1 MPKNAQE
8 ESAYLI
14 HVPVNYVDVPVTVR
28 DKHHQ
33 LVAGLTYRQFKVYED
48 GKRQQIRVF
57 SVVPE
62 AFSVAFVI
70 DQTLP
75 ADVMKKVND
84 SLGALAG
91 AFSPADSLAIFTYN
105 TSTEM
110 ITDFTS
116 SQGNRLVAAL
126 QSAKR
131 PGRDVGM
138 PTVDGPFAPGPQ
150 INGRSVDP
158 NLDTQRGN
166 SEAFLTLP
174 KEIHPL
180 NDAILAA
187 GKALSSQPPGRRRV
201 IYVITDGKESGSKAT
216 QAEVIRYLLTN
227 NISVY
232 ASLVGDSALWGV
244 GYLDKKHLPLLPTNN
259 VMPRYI
265 AMTGGALEAEFS
277 ENGIQKSFGDITDSL
292 RVQYRLG
299 YYSHASTI
307 SEKRHDIEVDVD
319 VPGLDVT
326 AKAFY
331 IPSMSPVEP

>member
-1 MPKNAQE
+1 MPTIVQT
-8 ESAYLI
+8 
-14 HVPVNYVDVPVTVR
+14 VNYVDLPVTVR

-48 GKRQQIRVF
+48 GQRQVIRYF
-57 SVVPE
+57 SVDPV

-70 DQTLP
+70 DQSLP

-84 SLGALAG
+84 SLGAVAG
-91 AFSPADSLAIFTYN
+91 AFSPADSLAVFTYN

-110 ITDFTS
+110 ITDFTG
-116 SQGNRLVAAL
+116 SQGPRLVAAL
-126 QSAKR
+126 QEAKR

-138 PTVDGPFAPGPQ
+138 PTVDGPFANGPE
-150 INGRSVDP
+150 INGHSVDP

-166 SEAFLTLP
+166 SEGFLTIP

-187 GKALSSQPPGRRRV
+187 AKALSSQPVGRRRV

-216 QAEVIRYLLTN
+216 QSEVIRYLLTN
-227 NISVY
+227 DISVY
-232 ASLVGDSALWGV
+232 GSLVGDSALWGV
-244 GYLDKKHLPLLPTNN
+244 GYLDKLHLPLLPTND

-265 AMTGGALEAEFS
+265 ASTGGSLEAEFS
-277 ENGIQKSFGDITDSL
+277 ESGIQKSFGDITDSL
-292 RVQYRLG
+292 RTQYRLG
-299 YYSHASTI
+299 YYSHAPAI
-307 SEKRHDIEVDVD
+307 SEKRHNIEVDVD

-326 AKAFY
+326 AKQYY
-331 IPSMSPVEP
+331 IPSMASVER